1 MRLYHA
7 KNIGQYIEQLEKDVE
22 VLKEIKSRYDNGI
35 YNTQYLVELDRD
47 SIENHGDIMS
57 KHWDDLRV
65 ARNKH
70 ARSIN
75 K

>member
-7 KNIGQYIEQLEKDVE
+7 KDIGQYIEQLEKDVE

-35 YNTQYLVELDRD
+35 YNTQYLAELDRD
-47 SIENHGDIMS
+47 SIENHGDIMN